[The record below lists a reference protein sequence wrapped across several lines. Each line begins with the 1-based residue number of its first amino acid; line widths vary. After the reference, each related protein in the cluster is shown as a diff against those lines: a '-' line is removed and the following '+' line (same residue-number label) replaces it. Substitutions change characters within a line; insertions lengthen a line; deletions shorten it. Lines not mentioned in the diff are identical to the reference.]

1 MNIKEVKK
9 KNGTIVYRAN
19 VYLGTDRLTGKK
31 ARKNITA
38 STKKGVKTK
47 AREAVNEFINNS
59 YTTKVKATVKT
70 YKELASIWWDS
81 YKNTVKPNT
90 QQAMKGL
97 LKVHILPVFGDYKL
111 DKLTTPILLFNNK

>member
-38 STKKGVKTK
+38 STKKALKQKPVRRLT
-47 AREAVNEFINNS
+47 NLSI
-59 YTTKVKATVKT
+59 TV
-70 YKELASIWWDS
+70 IQP
-81 YKNTVKPNT
+81 KPRL
-90 QQAMKGL
+90 Q
-97 LKVHILPVFGDYKL
+97 
-111 DKLTTPILLFNNK
+111 

>member
-47 AREAVNEFINNS
+47 S
-59 YTTKVKATVKT
+59 
-70 YKELASIWWDS
+70 
-81 YKNTVKPNT
+81 P
-90 QQAMKGL
+90 
-97 LKVHILPVFGDYKL
+97 
-111 DKLTTPILLFNNK
+111 

>member
-38 STKKGVKTK
+38 STKKAVKTK
-47 AREAVNEFINNS
+47 AREAVNEFINNG
-59 YTTKVKATVKT
+59 YTTKVKATVKHT
-70 YKELASIWWDS
+70 RNLLRFGGIATKIQLNQI
-81 YKNTVKPNT
+81 PN
-90 QQAMKGL
+90 KR
-97 LKVHILPVFGDYKL
+97 
-111 DKLTTPILLFNNK
+111 

>member
-47 AREAVNEFINNS
+47 AREAVNEFINNG
-59 YTTKVKATVKT
+59 YTTKTKATIKT
-70 YKELASIWWDS
+70 YKELASLWWIVIRIQL
-81 YKNTVKPNT
+81 NQTPNN
-90 QQAMKGL
+90 L
-97 LKVHILPVFGDYKL
+97 LRGC
-111 DKLTTPILLFNNK
+111 